1 MLLLLCFNTFRVLSV
16 LDVFERGDL
25 ENQSQK
31 VYPMNTIVAMKAAL
45 ANGSIH
51 QGPFIFYGV
60 GGEGGGF
67 WEGPSENSRAKRGEH
82 PKY

>member
-1 MLLLLCFNTFRVLSV
+1 
-16 LDVFERGDL
+16 
-25 ENQSQK
+25 
-31 VYPMNTIVAMKAAL
+31 MNTIVAMKAAL